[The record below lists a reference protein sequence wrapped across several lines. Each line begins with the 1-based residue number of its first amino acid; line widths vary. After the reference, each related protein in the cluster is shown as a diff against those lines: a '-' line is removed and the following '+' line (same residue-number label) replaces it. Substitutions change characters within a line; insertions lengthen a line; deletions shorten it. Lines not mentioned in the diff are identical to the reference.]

1 MKSVL
6 SSRLKANLR
15 LRVKKLRAP
24 LPLRTTRTTTST
36 TSSRL
41 TPASMISAVV
51 SVLMLL
57 ACNKLVLVNLLD
69 KLLAVDK
76 PKPLLEE
83 LSNKDSAK
91 DRSRPPAPTL
101 PAADQPKIMLALP
114 RQTVPALTVTT
125 LLSLLLTVLLLL
137 PLPLEALLPVLVV
150 VASMLNV
157 PKLTAP
163 ALTVTT
169 KPSLL
174 LTVLPLPPLLLK
186 APAET
191 LHLARDSVP
200 DALMPSVPDKLAL
213 LLTAETLLSL
223 ALTLSDLRDPPLLSL
238 PVATEFSMVPPSAD
252 NRVSPSAAALHSV
265 LMSTASMLTAEMP
278 LLLDHTSFPSLPM
291 TGTVFSLANTKPPL
305 SEPLLSSRDLLT
317 FSLLVSV
324 ATATNVL
331 PLLTVVF
338 LRFVNLLSNKKL

>member
-24 LPLRTTRTTTST
+24 LPLRTTRTTTMT
-36 TSSRL
+36 TSSKL

-57 ACNKLVLVNLLD
+57 ACNKLVLVDLPD

-91 DRSRPPAPTL
+91 DRPRPPVPTL

-125 LLSLLLTVLLLL
+125 LLSLLLTVLPLL
-137 PLPLEALLPVLVV
+137 
-150 VASMLNV
+150 
-157 PKLTAP
+157 
-163 ALTVTT
+163 
-169 KPSLL
+169 
-174 LTVLPLPPLLLK
+174 PLLLK

-238 PVATEFSMVPPSAD
+238 PVATEFSMAPPSAD
-252 NRVSPSAAALHSV
+252 NRVSPSAEALHSV
-265 LMSTASMLTAEMP
+265 LMSTASTLTAEMP

-291 TGTVFSLANTKPPL
+291 TGTVFSLANTKPLL
-305 SEPLLSSRDLLT
+305 SEPLLSSKDLLT